1 MIMRTLEIDIETYSS
16 VDLAKCGVYK
26 YAEGE
31 DFEILLFGYS
41 VDGGPVLVVD
51 LASGEEIPED
61 IRQALSDEKVIKTA
75 HNASFERVCLSR
87 YLNLPTGEYL
97 PPFQWRCT
105 MTWAAYLGFPLSL
118 KSVGAVLGLDKQK
131 MDEGKDLI
139 RFFCVP
145 CKPTKTNGGRTR
157 NMAKDAPEKWET
169 FIEYN
174 KRDVEVEMQIAMKL
188 SRFQVP
194 QQVWEEYWISEEIN
208 DRGIKIDKELVENAI
223 WIDGEVRRDLKAKMQ
238 TLTGLDNPNSVQQLT
253 GWLKGEGVEISTLG
267 KKDVKKMIED
277 QEGDVKE
284 ALQIRQQLAKSS
296 VKKYEAMKNAV
307 CSDGRIRGC
316 FMFYGANRTGRFCL
330 TGDHEVLTPEG
341 WRRLDEWDGGII
353 ACYNP
358 SSELASFQ
366 KSEAVHF
373 PYTGKM
379 YTYKDARIDQ
389 CSTPDHK
396 MWAKSRYDGEWK
408 VMTVEEMATG
418 RPTIPLFGY
427 RFFRPCQNPIWLR
440 VLIMTQADGFYTEDG
455 ILKFSFK
462 KKRKIERCK
471 MLLRKAEIMFSTYR
485 CKAGVTRI
493 EIPARAVPLWLREFK
508 SKTFGSWLF
517 DENPD
522 IFFDEL
528 PYWDGYCPTPNS
540 IQYSTCN
547 KVNADIV
554 QALAHLSGR
563 TAIIRK
569 KKASNPRWSDAYV
582 VDIWL
587 TPKNSHEIKSKP
599 DISDFSGE
607 VYCAV
612 TPTGYFLVRRNGKVW
627 ITGNSS
633 RLIQLQNLPQ
643 NHLPD
648 LAEARELV
656 RQGNLSALQLLYSDI
671 PDTLS
676 QLIRTAFVASPGSLL
691 YVADFSAI
699 EARVLSW
706 MAGEQWRME
715 AFASGKDIYC
725 ESASQMFGVPV
736 EKHGQ
741 NAELRQKGKVAE
753 LGLGYGGGI
762 GALRSMGALEMGLDE
777 EELAP
782 LVQAWRSANPNIVRF
797 WWEVDRAAKRAVY
810 KKEKSKVGNLT
821 FRYES
826 GFLFITL
833 PSGRDLAYVRPRKG
847 ENKFGEDSITYEGIG
862 AMKKW
867 ERIETY
873 GPKLVENCIGEG
885 TLVLTNR
892 GLIRIEEI
900 MEEDKIWDGED
911 WVEHEG
917 LIYQG
922 EKKVITVNGI
932 HMTPEHKILTE
943 GGWKCCAESS
953 GLNWAPVKLPCTG
966 YFEPCPVK
974 IEKGFVE
981 TVYDIRN
988 CGPRHRFVVWN
999 GEQAFIVSNCI
1010 QAISRDLLCNAMRN
1024 LRDNKI
1030 CMHIHDELVIE
1041 APASTDLNEICDIM
1055 SRTPPWAEGLLLRAD
1070 GYITPWYK
1078 KE

>member
-97 PPFQWRCT
+97 PPFQWHCT

-316 FMFYGANRTGRFCL
+316 FMFYGANRTGRFC
-330 TGDHEVLTPEG
+330 G
-341 WRRLDEWDGGII
+341 RL
-353 ACYNP
+353 
-358 SSELASFQ
+358 
-366 KSEAVHF
+366 V
-373 PYTGKM
+373 
-379 YTYKDARIDQ
+379 
-389 CSTPDHK
+389 
-396 MWAKSRYDGEWK
+396 
-408 VMTVEEMATG
+408 
-418 RPTIPLFGY
+418 
-427 RFFRPCQNPIWLR
+427 
-440 VLIMTQADGFYTEDG
+440 
-455 ILKFSFK
+455 
-462 KKRKIERCK
+462 
-471 MLLRKAEIMFSTYR
+471 
-485 CKAGVTRI
+485 
-493 EIPARAVPLWLREFK
+493 
-508 SKTFGSWLF
+508 
-517 DENPD
+517 
-522 IFFDEL
+522 
-528 PYWDGYCPTPNS
+528 
-540 IQYSTCN
+540 
-547 KVNADIV
+547 
-554 QALAHLSGR
+554 
-563 TAIIRK
+563 
-569 KKASNPRWSDAYV
+569 
-582 VDIWL
+582 
-587 TPKNSHEIKSKP
+587 
-599 DISDFSGE
+599 
-607 VYCAV
+607 
-612 TPTGYFLVRRNGKVW
+612 
-627 ITGNSS
+627 
-633 RLIQLQNLPQ
+633 QLQNLPK
-643 NHLPD
+643 NYLPD

-782 LVQAWRSANPNIVRF
+782 LVQAWRAASPNIVRF

-862 AMKKW
+862 ATKKW

-873 GPKLVENCIGEG
+873 GPKLTENI
-885 TLVLTNR
+885 
-892 GLIRIEEI
+892 
-900 MEEDKIWDGED
+900 
-911 WVEHEG
+911 
-917 LIYQG
+917 
-922 EKKVITVNGI
+922 
-932 HMTPEHKILTE
+932 
-943 GGWKCCAESS
+943 
-953 GLNWAPVKLPCTG
+953 
-966 YFEPCPVK
+966 
-974 IEKGFVE
+974 
-981 TVYDIRN
+981 
-988 CGPRHRFVVWN
+988 
-999 GEQAFIVSNCI
+999 I

-1041 APASTDLNEICDIM
+1041 APASTDLDEICDIM